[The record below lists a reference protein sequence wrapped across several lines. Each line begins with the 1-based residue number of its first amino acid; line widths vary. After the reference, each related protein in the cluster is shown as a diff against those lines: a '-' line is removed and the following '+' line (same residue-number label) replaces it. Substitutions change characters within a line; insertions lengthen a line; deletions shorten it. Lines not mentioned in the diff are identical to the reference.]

1 MGSIDWE
8 NTVISADDV
17 ECDREC
23 SQGSLL
29 QIHPAQVGNGLISLP
44 DGPFTIG
51 RDDKCDIT
59 LADSAVSRWHA
70 TIERGD
76 NGYIL
81 TDGDST
87 NGTIVN
93 DRRTMEH
100 LLNSG
105 DKIRFGNFIFK
116 YLDEN
121 EIESQYHETVYQM
134 ATCDGLTGVFNKRFF
149 NESLER
155 EFERSQHHSR
165 DLTLI
170 LFDLDHFKSVND
182 NHGHLAGDE
191 VLQQTAKRIQA
202 VLHGDEV
209 LARYGGEEF
218 AIILGEVSIA
228 DAEVTAEKC
237 RETIETQPYDTNVGP
252 IYATISVGVADAKG
266 CDTASALVEAAD
278 ECLYRAKN
286 LGRNQVRST
295 TEEMSSTS

>member
-17 ECDREC
+17 ECDSEC

-51 RDDKCDIT
+51 RDEQCDIT

-70 TIERGD
+70 TIERGEH
-76 NGYIL
+76 GYVL

-87 NGTIVN
+87 NGTVVN
-93 DRRTMEH
+93 DRRTVEQ
-100 LLNSG
+100 LLKSG

-149 NESLER
+149 NESLAR

-170 LFDLDHFKSVND
+170 MFDLDHFKSVND

-191 VLQQTAKRIQA
+191 VLQETAKRIQA

-218 AIILGEVSIA
+218 AIILGEVSMA
-228 DAEVTAEKC
+228 DAEITAEKC
-237 RETIETQPYDTNVGP
+237 RETIEAQPFDTNVGP
-252 IYATISVGVADAKG
+252 IYVTISVGVADANG
-266 CDTASALVEAAD
+266 CDTASALVEVTD
-278 ECLYRAKN
+278 ERLYRAKN
-286 LGRNQVRST
+286 SGRNQVCSSN
-295 TEEMSSTS
+295 EAMSAVN